1 MRTILWDTMKIF
13 IIFTICT
20 FLFYYGLK
28 LLHREYE
35 QIHRFDPPQ
44 GPAVKVFE
52 SQSKLKERFHI
63 IFQQGE

>member
-1 MRTILWDTMKIF
+1 MGRFIWDTVKVF

-28 LLHREYE
+28 LLHNEYE
-35 QIHRFDPPQ
+35 QIHRYDPPQ
-44 GPAVKVFE
+44 GPAIKVFE
-52 SQSKLKERFHI
+52 SKGILERIHI